1 MTGSTNQ
8 VSSDR
13 GAHSCPQVSSTGP
26 LGRLI
31 PHAARPDRWCW
42 GPDQG
47 FHPRSAPHQRVQLTP
62 AAGLLTRGQ
71 TIGVRQ
77 AVALGAAGAHAD
89 LAHAFSE
96 LDAWVPFPDAE
107 VFARLGW
114 AARHLDEADDDTR
127 RDVVVRALRAIDEE
141 LLPTSWRR
149 PLAIAAA
156 GAEVSAAEQAWLR
169 SACDAAYRRLTRFE
183 TGWPQAPADRQAW
196 WDYAAA
202 RTCTALRDGDWVA
215 AARAVTD
222 LYGLTSPDPHRAAAW
237 LSAIAEC
244 ATVRLPN

>member
-8 VSSDR
+8 LTSES
-13 GAHSCPQVSSTGP
+13 GAHRCPPVSSTGP
-26 LGRLI
+26 LGGLI
-31 PHAARPDRWCW
+31 PHAVRPDRWCW
-42 GPDQG
+42 APDRG

-62 AAGLLTRGQ
+62 AAGLLTRGR

-96 LDAWVPFPDAE
+96 LDSWVPFPDAE

-114 AARHLDEADDDTR
+114 AARHLDEADDDTL
-127 RDVVVRALRAIDEE
+127 RDIVAGALRAIDEE
-141 LLPTSWRR
+141 LLPASWRR

-156 GAEVSAAEQAWLR
+156 GGAVSAAEQARLR
-169 SACDAAYRRLTRFE
+169 SAGDAAYRRLTRLE
-183 TGWPQAPADRQAW
+183 TGWPQPPADRQAW

-202 RTCTALRDGDWVA
+202 RACTTLRDGDWVP

-222 LYGLTSPDPHRAAAW
+222 LYGLTAPDPRQAAQW
-237 LSAIAEC
+237 LTAIADRST
-244 ATVRLPN
+244 AGLPH

>member
-8 VSSDR
+8 VRSQAVVHR
-13 GAHSCPQVSSTGP
+13 CTPVSSTGP

-62 AAGLLTRGQ
+62 AAGLLTRGR

-96 LDAWVPFPDAE
+96 LDSWVPFPDAD
-107 VFARLGW
+107 VFAHLGW
-114 AARHLDEADDDTR
+114 AVRHLDGADDDVL
-127 RDVVVRALRAIDEE
+127 RDIVVQALRSIDEE

-169 SACDAAYRRLTRFE
+169 NACDAAYRRLTRFE
-183 TGWPQAPADRQAW
+183 TGWPQPPADRQAW

-202 RTCTALRDGDWVA
+202 RACTALRDGDWVS

-222 LYGLTSPDPHRAAAW
+222 LYGLTGPDPQQAAEWLTAITDRAA
-237 LSAIAEC
+237 
-244 ATVRLPN
+244 VMRPD

>member
-1 MTGSTNQ
+1 M
-8 VSSDR
+8 
-13 GAHSCPQVSSTGP
+13 GP

-42 GPDQG
+42 ALDLG
-47 FHPRSAPHQRVQLTP
+47 FHPRSAPHRRVRLTP

-96 LDAWVPFPDAE
+96 LDSWVPFPDAD

-114 AARHLDEADDDTR
+114 AARHLDGADDDTR
-127 RDVVVRALRAIDEE
+127 RGLVVGALRTIDDA

-156 GAEVSAAEQAWLR
+156 GEAVSATEQAWLR

-183 TGWPQAPADRQAW
+183 TGWPQPPADRQAW

-202 RTCTALRDGDWVA
+202 RACTALCDGDWVP

-222 LYGLTSPDPHRAAAW
+222 LYGLTHPDPHRAAEW
-237 LSAIAEC
+237 LTAIAEYTT
-244 ATVRLPN
+244 AQGP